1 MMSTN
6 NVKITYS
13 TRSTNLFNLNH
24 ATLFL
29 IKKRRST
36 DATGGVLNKKLFVK
50 ISQFSQGNTCLKE
63 PPTQIC
69 SYEYC
74 EISKKTYFEEQ
85 LRTAASEVILES
97 DCLGLYFW
105 RVTFKTF
112 RTYQLLSKQAFKTQ
126 FGAYAILKFNPYVFF
141 WTQVSY
147 VYH

>member
-1 MMSTN
+1 MSTN

-24 ATLFL
+24 PTLFL

-105 RVTFKTF
+105 RVAFKTF
-112 RTYQLLSKQAFKTQ
+112 RTYQLLSKQTFKTQ
-126 FGAYAILKFNPYVFF
+126 FGSYAILKFNPYVFF
-141 WTQVSY
+141 WTQASY

>member
-141 WTQVSY
+141 
-147 VYH
+147 